1 MSIFIFVF
9 IIYFSMSLLCALVRF
24 VIDTWKY
31 PVFCKVL
38 KKNIKMFK
46 RYQRQYKA
54 LIKDIEKEKK
64 EVEKLRYQYEKKEG
78 DTNEND

>member
-1 MSIFIFVF
+1 MSIFIFLF
-9 IIYFSMSLLCALVRF
+9 IIYFSISLLCALVRF

-46 RYQRQYKA
+46 RYQRQYKS

-64 EVEKLRYQYEKKEG
+64 EVSKLREKYEKKEG
-78 DTNEND
+78 ETDEVS

>member
-9 IIYFSMSLLCALVRF
+9 IIYFSISLLCALVRF

-46 RYQRQYKA
+46 RYQRLYKS

-64 EVEKLRYQYEKKEG
+64 EVAKLREKYEKKEG
-78 DTNEND
+78 EIDEVS

>member
-1 MSIFIFVF
+1 MSIFIFLF
-9 IIYFSMSLLCALVRF
+9 IIYFSISLLCALVRF

-46 RYQRQYKA
+46 RYQRQYKS

-64 EVEKLRYQYEKKEG
+64 EVAKLRENEKKEG
-78 DTNEND
+78 EIDEVS